1 MNVVVCQSPVL
12 RVATGMNDPIH
23 VQVEVVKFH
32 TIWIREASINRQ
44 SFAVHHIL
52 LQKVQKRRIIMSNV
66 PRWMHVVCV
75 RLLPASAY
83 VSPRQQA
90 GKHEDIAC
98 IPPLQHHP
106 LVAMKAVHTSCCWW
120 GGKFPVKS
128 SVSE

>member
-32 TIWIREASINRQ
+32 TIWIRETSINRQ

-98 IPPLQHHP
+98 IPPPPTPPPSGNEGGAYKLL
-106 LVAMKAVHTSCCWW
+106 LV
-120 GGKFPVKS
+120 GGQIPCQK
-128 SVSE
+128 